1 MVAQRLLPV
10 RDTYYWALERIPK
23 RSVYSS
29 TAFGRRPHLQ
39 LALILHVLRLMS
51 HSAAT
56 SAYGPLLIDNF
67 ISAVQTTIICVQV
80 AVFWQHAERYSRIMK
95 GLIAFITLVSLIQT
109 AGLFRVVWLT
119 IVKAVDTRTQAFGG
133 LSAFPIFQALLAT
146 PVQGVYT
153 WRCYLI
159 LGRRPWLPLLLCGAN
174 ITSAALYIYCTSAY
188 SSGLWTQP
196 LAGIK
201 QRPHA
206 LYLAALSLT
215 IFIDVVLS
223 SLITGYLFRS
233 LRNIYAAR
241 YRRITYRLVVL
252 VWECFLPP
260 TICGIAT
267 LVSYGIFA
275 YSGPSKNWD
284 VPIQGALGKLYAIS
298 LLVSVNVNVSYE
310 AEQESRTASV
320 IQIDTTIALDRLPRS
335 DAENSQHTSDPPEQ
349 TRSLLLDDGKHD
361 LVNPSTNLFIRDHV

>member
-1 MVAQRLLPV
+1 
-10 RDTYYWALERIPK
+10 
-23 RSVYSS
+23 
-29 TAFGRRPHLQ
+29 
-39 LALILHVLRLMS
+39 MS

-56 SAYGPLLIDNF
+56 AAYGPLLIDNF
-67 ISAVQTTIICVQV
+67 ISAVQTTIIVVQV
-80 AVFWQHAERYSRIMK
+80 AIFCQHAERYSRCVKCIV
-95 GLIAFITLVSLIQT
+95 AFITLVSLIQT

-119 IVKAVDTRTQAFGG
+119 IAQAKDTRSQAFGG
-133 LSAFPIFQALLAT
+133 LSAFPLFQALLAT

-159 LGRRPWLPLLLCGAN
+159 LNRRPWLPLFLTGAN
-174 ITSAALYIYCTSAY
+174 IASAALYVYCTHAY
-188 SSGLWTQP
+188 SSGLWSQP

-206 LYLAALSLT
+206 IYLTALSLT

-223 SLITGYLFRS
+223 VLITGFLFRS

-241 YRRITYRLVVL
+241 YRRIVYRMLVL

-260 TICGIAT
+260 TICSIAT

-284 VPIQGALGKLYAIS
+284 VPIQGALGKLYAMS
-298 LLVSVNVNVSYE
+298 LLVSLNVNISYDV
-310 AEQESRTASV
+310 QGSMTASV
-320 IQIDTTIALDRLPRS
+320 PQVDTTIALDYFPNS
-335 DAENSQHTSDPPEQ
+335 DVAVSQHTSDPPENP
-349 TRSLLLDDGKHD
+349 TALLRGDGKHATTE
-361 LVNPSTNLFIRDHV
+361 PSYKSSMKRSDASVV